1 MDIIRK
7 ASIAYDI
14 NQLYSQILPGH
25 MAPSLIYSAYTF
37 LIPFIS
43 HLSQFFRPNIL
54 PLVFKSHMPSPF
66 VSICI
71 KVFTSSSCDY
81 QTRMRRSPTRPLRVL
96 VSPSRPHRD
105 PTETISCVAKKKSDR
120 HSWPTVTPLRPPYD
134 TLCCPLILLLVDHVT
149 RRNSILSISIRGL
162 PSLSPAL
169 CLACDANALAQLDLM
184 LCTFPGVATGPQLE
198 QQQEQEQALD
208 WLQLV

>member
-1 MDIIRK
+1 
-7 ASIAYDI
+7 
-14 NQLYSQILPGH
+14 
-25 MAPSLIYSAYTF
+25 
-37 LIPFIS
+37 
-43 HLSQFFRPNIL
+43 
-54 PLVFKSHMPSPF
+54 MPSPF
-66 VSICI
+66 VSICS
-71 KVFTSSSCDY
+71 KVFASSSCDY
-81 QTRMRRSPTRPLRVL
+81 QTWIQRSPTRPVRVL
-96 VSPSRPHRD
+96 VSPSRPHR

-134 TLCCPLILLLVDHVT
+134 TLCCPLILLLVDVT

-169 CLACDANALAQLDLM
+169 CLAFDANALAQLDLM

-198 QQQEQEQALD
+198 QQQEQALD